1 METAKRLEAARR
13 ALARAEES
21 VGLSSA
27 PSGAGAP
34 AGEWSVPDA
43 LSWLFPRGLSRGM
56 TVGVRGSR
64 LAALLVAGIAS
75 GAGAWS
81 VFLGCAGTGWAVA
94 ASLGVDLDRT
104 VCVPR
109 VGEAARSQ
117 VLAAAVDG
125 FDVAVIGAGPA
136 GLTAGLYAARAGLRS
151 AVFEQLSPGGQLAQ
165 TERIENYP
173 GFSEGAG
180 GFELAWSMKE
190 QAERFGVQIINEEV
204 SSLDLALPVKQL
216 RTPYGSYGARSVIVA
231 TGARPRKLGVPGEAQ
246 LTGRGVS
253 YCATCDGS
261 FFRGKTVMVGGGG
274 NTAAAD
280 AIYLSRLAE
289 RVILVHRRA
298 KLRATPVY
306 HDQLAKLENVS
317 FMWSTEVRALHG
329 EEGKLVSAQV
339 EHLSDGA
346 LETVP
351 VDGVFVAVGTQPNT
365 EFLAGALPLDAGGYI
380 AASETGETPI
390 PGVFAA
396 GDVRAKAL
404 RQVVTAVSDG
414 AVCAEQAAN
423 HVAI

>member
-1 METAKRLEAARR
+1 MHGETGAPLAPG
-13 ALARAEES
+13 ALGA
-21 VGLSSA
+21 
-27 PSGAGAP
+27 SGVPAVAGAP
-34 AGEWSVPDA
+34 
-43 LSWLFPRGLSRGM
+43 
-56 TVGVRGSR
+56 
-64 LAALLVAGIAS
+64 
-75 GAGAWS
+75 
-81 VFLGCAGTGWAVA
+81 
-94 ASLGVDLDRT
+94 
-104 VCVPR
+104 
-109 VGEAARSQ
+109 EANGG
-117 VLAAAVDG
+117 DT

-136 GLTAGLYAARAGLRS
+136 GLTAGLYAARAGLRT
-151 AVFEQLSPGGQLAQ
+151 AVFERLSPGGQLAQ

-173 GFSEGAG
+173 GFADGTG

-204 SSLDLALPVKQL
+204 SALDLAAPVKRL
-216 RTPYGSYGARSVIVA
+216 DTPYGSYGARSVIVA
-231 TGARPRKLGVPGEAQ
+231 TGARPRKLGVPGEAE

-261 FFRGKTVMVGGGG
+261 FFRGKTVMVVGGG

-289 RVILVHRRA
+289 RVILVHRRD
-298 KLRATPVY
+298 KLRATPIY
-306 HDQLAKLENVS
+306 HEQLAKLENVS
-317 FMWSTEVRALHG
+317 FMWSTEVRALRG
-329 EEGKLVSAQV
+329 EDGKLVSAQV
-339 EHLSDGA
+339 EHLGDGT

-351 VDGVFVAVGTQPNT
+351 VDGVFVAVGTRPNT

-380 AASETGETPI
+380 TASETGETSI

-396 GDVRAKAL
+396 GDVRVKAL